1 MHYVREIFLGKP
13 VDYIH
18 SQFTRYGRGAFA
30 GPALV
35 VKNGSTIK
43 AEGSIHYVNIL
54 GEIIAAGANQDLNV
68 SGSIFAKREI
78 KIPLDV
84 KKKTAKGDLHTAE
97 VGETIH
103 SDALKMVYDDYKD
116 AYILLELSASSGSWK
131 LKCKKKPPKPGGG
144 LDEKFCSATLEQR
157 ALSTIMDEILFDAE
171 NAVFK
176 QAELKHQITVDEL
189 VGTPEL
195 KKDPARF
202 RTEAQRKGTIKRT
215 LTIDGKTTETT
226 HDFLA

>member
-1 MHYVREIFLGKP
+1 MHYIKEIFLGKS

-18 SQFTRYGRGAFA
+18 SQFTRYGKGTFD

-35 VKNGSTIK
+35 VKNGSNIK
-43 AEGSIHYVNIL
+43 AEGSIHYANIL
-54 GEIIAAGANQDLNV
+54 GEIIAAGANQNLNV
-68 SGSIFAKREI
+68 SGIIYAKREI

-84 KKKTAKGDLHTAE
+84 KKKTVKGDLHTAE

-103 SDALKMVYDDYKD
+103 SDALKMIYDDYKD
-116 AYILLELSASSGSWK
+116 AYILLDLSASSGNWK
-131 LKCKKKPPKPGGG
+131 LKSKKKPPKPGGK
-144 LDEKFCSATLEQR
+144 LDEKFCSATLEQKT
-157 ALSTIMDEILFDAE
+157 LSNIMEEILFDAE

-176 QAELKHQITVDEL
+176 QAELKHKITIDEL

-226 HDFLA
+226 HGFLA